1 LLGLLEGRSAV
12 LVLSSAVVKQ
22 YRRTLL
28 HPAVTDRMKG
38 IPAHQV
44 DEFLATVEFLGERHR
59 IAKRLRFRRDPT
71 DEMFLSLAVAAKVD
85 GLVTN
90 DRDLLDVRSGHDD
103 ESTQIR
109 RLLGSTRILTVGG
122 ALAMLGR

>member
-1 LLGLLEGRSAV
+1 M

-28 HPAVTDRMKG
+28 HPALKDRMKG
-38 IPAHQV
+38 LTAHQV
-44 DEFLATVEFLGERHR
+44 DEFLTTVEFLGERHR
-59 IAKRLRFRRDPT
+59 IVKRARFRRDPT
-71 DEMFLSLAVAAKVD
+71 DEIFLALAMAAKVD

-90 DRDLLDVRSGHDD
+90 DRDLLDIRSGHDD